1 MQHKQFGIAV
11 VGSGRIGLRRAE
23 RAAAHPAVN
32 FIAVSDPDRAR
43 AQKLAGKVGADFYSD
58 DNLEIMSRPEVGA
71 VIVSSSEGEHVLP
84 ALQAI
89 SLGKPVLIEKPIAMR
104 LNEAD
109 RILAAAASAGVD
121 VHVGYSRRFKRSY
134 LLMKEQIA
142 QGRLGQ
148 IIGANTRAYNTRAH
162 HLEVLARTPTATIVM
177 GALTYYVDL
186 ICWFLEGNAPVEVV
200 ARGQRAVFKA
210 AGYDVDDVAW
220 AILTFADGA
229 VVSLGV
235 DYALPAKYPTFG
247 ASARME
253 LLGTEGVFLIDDDNR
268 DQVLFSDRGIPHN
281 YVPEHNINMAF
292 MSSSSSGDWAQGEFW
307 GPLADETRNWLDHL
321 STGRPCCLATGKQAR
336 TTLEITLA
344 IDRAIQTNQS
354 IRIPA
359 EK

>member
-162 HLEVLARTPTATIVM
+162 
-177 GALTYYVDL
+177 Y
-186 ICWFLEGNAPVEVV
+186 FS
-200 ARGQRAVFKA
+200 
-210 AGYDVDDVAW
+210 AGM
-220 AILTFADGA
+220 
-229 VVSLGV
+229 
-235 DYALPAKYPTFG
+235 
-247 ASARME
+247 R
-253 LLGTEGVFLIDDDNR
+253 ID
-268 DQVLFSDRGIPHN
+268 
-281 YVPEHNINMAF
+281 
-292 MSSSSSGDWAQGEFW
+292 
-307 GPLADETRNWLDHL
+307 
-321 STGRPCCLATGKQAR
+321 
-336 TTLEITLA
+336 
-344 IDRAIQTNQS
+344 
-354 IRIPA
+354 
-359 EK
+359 